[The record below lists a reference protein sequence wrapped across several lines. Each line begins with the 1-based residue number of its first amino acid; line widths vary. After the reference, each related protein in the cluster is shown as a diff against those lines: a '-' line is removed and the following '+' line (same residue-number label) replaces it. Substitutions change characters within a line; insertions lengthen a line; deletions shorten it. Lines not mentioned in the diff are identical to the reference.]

1 MALPMHEHIE
11 RVLWAPPGEAEPA
24 ALRWLRVPGRYVYA
38 VVRDLAD
45 GQLTL
50 RAMSLVYTTLLSV
63 VPLLAF
69 SFSVLKGFGV
79 HQKVLQPQLSAVL
92 APLGDKGTE
101 LTVQVIGFVDNVR
114 GSVLGGVGLVLLVYT
129 AISMIQKVEDSFNHV
144 WQVQQARSL
153 ARRFSDYLSV
163 ILIGPVLMF
172 AATGLIATAAS
183 STIALKL
190 AEIEPF
196 GTTMIFVGRMLP
208 FVMVTAVFTFLYA
221 FIPNTKVKLGAALAG
236 AVIAGLGWAL
246 AGKLFASFVV
256 GSAKYSA
263 IYSSF
268 AIAIIA
274 LIWIY
279 LSWLILLVGAQLSFY
294 VQYPRLMREGRKR
307 LSLSPA
313 QVEQV
318 ALRAT
323 YRVAL
328 GHRDAEPPDL
338 EGTARAMGIPARA
351 LDDVVSRLEEAKI
364 LARTETGKLVPA
376 RDTSRIRVVDVL
388 AAVRGAPG
396 QVPEGALEAVLDAL
410 RTSTEKGAGSTT
422 LAELVARGDDQA

>member
-1 MALPMHEHIE
+1 MPLPMHEQIE
-11 RVLWAPPGEAEPA
+11 RVLWAGPGEQDPA
-24 ALRWLRVPGRYVYA
+24 PMKWLRVLGRYVYA

-79 HQKVLQPQLSAVL
+79 HQKVLQPQLSAL
-92 APLGDKGTE
+92 MAPLGEKGAE
-101 LTVQVIGFVDNVR
+101 LTLQIIGFVDNVR

-129 AISMIQKVEDSFNHV
+129 AVSMIQKVEDSFNHV
-144 WQVQQARSL
+144 WQVQQSRSL

-183 STIALKL
+183 STIAQKL

-196 GTTMIFVGRMLP
+196 GSTMIFVGRMLP

-221 FIPNTKVKLGAALAG
+221 FIPNTKVKFGAALAG
-236 AVIAGLGWAL
+236 ALIAGLGWAL

-279 LSWLILLVGAQLSFY
+279 LSWLILLIGAQLSFY
-294 VQYPRLMREGRKR
+294 VQFPRLMREGRKR
-307 LSLSPA
+307 LAMSPA

-318 ALRAT
+318 ALQAM
-323 YRVAL
+323 YRVAI
-328 GHRDAEPPDL
+328 GHRDGEPPDV
-338 EGTARAMGIPARA
+338 EGLARA
-351 LDDVVSRLEEAKI
+351 LGIPGRVLDDIVDRLEAARVV
-364 LARTETGKLVPA
+364 ARTEGGALVPA
-376 RDTSRIRVVDVL
+376 REAGRITVVDVL
-388 AAVRGAPG
+388 SAVRGRHG
-396 QVPEGALEAVLDAL
+396 HVPDRPVDAVLEALRCSAAEGAG
-410 RTSTEKGAGSTT
+410 RTT
-422 LAELVARGDDQA
+422 LGELICGEPEKT

>member
-1 MALPMHEHIE
+1 MHEHIE
-11 RVLWAPPGEAEPA
+11 RVLWARPGEPDPA
-24 ALRWLRVPGRYVYA
+24 PLRWLRVLGRYVYA

-92 APLGDKGTE
+92 APLGEKGTE
-101 LTVQVIGFVDNVR
+101 LTLQIIGFVDNVR

-144 WQVQQARSL
+144 WQVQQSRSL

-183 STIALKL
+183 STVAQRL

-208 FVMVTAVFTFLYA
+208 FFMVTAVFTFLYA
-221 FIPNTKVKLGAALAG
+221 FIPNTKVKLGAALVG

-246 AGKLFASFVV
+246 GGKLFASFVV

-279 LSWLILLVGAQLSFY
+279 LSWLILLIGAQLSFY

-307 LSLSPA
+307 LTTSPA
-313 QVEQV
+313 QIEQI
-318 ALRAT
+318 ALRAM

-328 GHRDAEPPDL
+328 GHRDGETPDV
-338 EGTARAMGIPARA
+338 ETTARALGIPGRV
-351 LDDVVSRLEEAKI
+351 LDEVVDRLEEARI
-364 LARTETGKLVPA
+364 VARTEGGALVPA
-376 RDTSRIRVVDVL
+376 RDAARIRVADVL
-388 AAVRGAPG
+388 AAVRGPRSHVPDAP
-396 QVPEGALEAVLDAL
+396 VEAVLEAMK
-410 RTSTEKGAGSTT
+410 SSAEQGAGRTT
-422 LAELVARGDDQA
+422 LAELISGEQAKA

>member
-11 RVLWAPPGEAEPA
+11 RVLWAHPGEAESAP
-24 ALRWLRVPGRYVYA
+24 LRWLRVLGRYVYA

-92 APLGDKGTE
+92 APLGEKGTE
-101 LTVQVIGFVDNVR
+101 LTVQIIGFVDNVR

-183 STIALKL
+183 STIAQRL

-236 AVIAGLGWAL
+236 AVIAGLGWAVG
-246 AGKLFASFVV
+246 GKLFASFVV

-279 LSWLILLVGAQLSFY
+279 LSWLILLVGSQLSFY
-294 VQYPRLMREGRKR
+294 VQHPRLMREGRKR
-307 LSLSPA
+307 LALSPA

-318 ALRAT
+318 ALRAM
-323 YRVAL
+323 YSVAL
-328 GHRDAEPPDL
+328 GHREGETPDV
-338 EGTARAMGIPARA
+338 EGAARAMGIPARA
-351 LDDVVSRLEEAKI
+351 LDDIVCKLEEARI
-364 LARTETGKLVPA
+364 LARTETGRLVPA
-376 RDTSRIRVVDVL
+376 RDTARIRVVDVL
-388 AAVRGAPG
+388 RAVRGAPG
-396 QVPEGALEAVLDAL
+396 QVPEGPLEAVLDAL
-410 RTSTEKGAGSTT
+410 RTSAEEGAGSAT
-422 LAELVARGDDQA
+422 LAELVSRGDAQA